1 MPGTAGRD
9 VALLLPRC
17 RVDFGGLTE
26 PIESWSEGELC
37 LAKKNPKNRVPK
49 LSPEDA
55 VDRNI
60 AHQRM
65 DCLNEHGLVSW
76 AEYFDPTR
84 VSTDRGA
91 HATQTKCQD
100 PLQETGPADRG
111 QYDSFRGGHPPARDG

>member
-17 RVDFGGLTE
+17 RVDFGGSTE

-76 AEYFDPTR
+76 AEYFDPT
-84 VSTDRGA
+84 GA
-91 HATQTKCQD
+91 TARLHRLQA
-100 PLQETGPADRG
+100 PLLHLGSRHLT
-111 QYDSFRGGHPPARDG
+111 